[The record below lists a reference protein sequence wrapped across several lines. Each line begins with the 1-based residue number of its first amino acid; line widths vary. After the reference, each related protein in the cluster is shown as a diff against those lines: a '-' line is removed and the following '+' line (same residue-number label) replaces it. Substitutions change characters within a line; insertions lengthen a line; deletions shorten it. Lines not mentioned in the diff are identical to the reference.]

1 MAGKPDYYGPPIPEN
16 QGAKRSLPE
25 DIPQTSQK
33 TPKANSGGYQDE
45 ASQST
50 SDESVTPEIQVQTQN
65 IEVALCGQSIRIPD
79 SSSHHSNLEH
89 RPQRY
94 LSDVPGPTKTKLLDH
109 QASSAPPPTATPAT
123 GLASP
128 PEQLDVQAATAR
140 APTLYAQHAYPWGPA
155 HPGSNQHA
163 QSFPPYLQHVYYPTD
178 RLHANPPA
186 NVTLAT
192 LPRYISHIDDL
203 KVRDLLAISVV
214 RHKDIHDMV
223 QYEYERTTLERQSQ
237 EYEDAS
243 VLSFY
248 KEHLEVQ
255 RILYG
260 EYDDFLNPVKQEIVH
275 RAFGSINETIM
286 TIPSRVR
293 PRSNWRTKF
302 NAFLILVW
310 IGRGIV
316 DGIGMLPN
324 EIRIQMAVDSRLV
337 EAIEHVYETMSEEEI
352 LDDGVRLMEALV
364 DLNNDRGACF
374 DGMDSVVKMFKEV
387 MRQGRNVV
395 V

>member
-1 MAGKPDYYGPPIPEN
+1 MPRKNYFYGPPFPDKT
-16 QGAKRSLPE
+16 GAKRSFPE
-25 DIPQTSQK
+25 LMTPTSQK
-33 TPKANSGGYQDE
+33 TLKANDGSAQKDM
-45 ASQST
+45 SQST
-50 SDESVTPEIQVQTQN
+50 SEESVTPEIQDQIQST
-65 IEVALCGQSIRIPD
+65 EVAPD
-79 SSSHHSNLEH
+79 DLEH

-94 LSDVPGPTKTKLLDH
+94 LPDMPGPRETNTHDH
-109 QASSAPPPTATPAT
+109 QASSAPPLTVTQAT

-128 PEQLDVQAATAR
+128 PEQSDVQATTTQ
-140 APTLYAQHAYPWGPA
+140 APTSYAQHAHQWGP
-155 HPGSNQHA
+155 PYPDSVRQI
-163 QSFPPYLQHVYYPTD
+163 QSCFPPYVQHVYYPTD

-192 LPRYISHIDDL
+192 LPRYISRIDDL

-223 QYEYERTTLERQSQ
+223 HTVYERTIQERQDQ
-237 EYEDAS
+237 ENEDAS
-243 VLSFY
+243 VLSFH
-248 KEHLEVQ
+248 KEHTKVQ
-255 RILYG
+255 HILYG
-260 EYDDFLNPVKQEIVH
+260 EYDDFVSPVKQEIVH

-324 EIRIQMAVDSRLV
+324 EIRIQMAIDSRLV

-352 LDDGVRLMEALV
+352 LNDGARLVEALV
-364 DLNNDRGACF
+364 DLNNDRGDCF
-374 DGMDSVVKMFKEV
+374 DGMGRIVEMFKGV
-387 MRQGRNVV
+387 MRQGRNMDV
-395 V
+395 

>member
-1 MAGKPDYYGPPIPEN
+1 MAGKPDYYGPPIPEKS
-16 QGAKRSLPE
+16 GAKRSFPE
-25 DIPQTSQK
+25 DIAQTSQK
-33 TPKANSGGYQDE
+33 TPKANSGESQDE

-50 SDESVTPEIQVQTQN
+50 SDESVTPEIQVRTQN
-65 IEVALCGQSIRIPD
+65 TEVARGGFLCAPSHGY
-79 SSSHHSNLEH
+79 SSHWACFSARPARRPSN
-89 RPQRY
+89 Y
-94 LSDVPGPTKTKLLDH
+94 
-109 QASSAPPPTATPAT
+109 SS
-123 GLASP
+123 
-128 PEQLDVQAATAR
+128 
-140 APTLYAQHAYPWGPA
+140 
-155 HPGSNQHA
+155 GSY
-163 QSFPPYLQHVYYPTD
+163 FHVYYPTD
-178 RLHANPPA
+178 RLHAHPPA

-237 EYEDAS
+237 ENEDAS

-255 RILYG
+255 KILYG
-260 EYDDFLNPVKQEIVH
+260 EYDDFVNPVKQEIVH

-316 DGIGMLPN
+316 DGIGILPN

-374 DGMDSVVKMFKEV
+374 DGIDSVVKMFKEV